1 MGSVH
6 SFEVS
11 ALAQLRARL
20 GAAEEVNQDL
30 IAFARGHWGAVASIH
45 RAVLAAIEAEGT
57 AELASTVVNDWPE
70 MLGIDCSALL
80 FSNRGDT
87 WLATRNG
94 VQAIDSA
101 LLRAAIRGLPPVT
114 MRTVER
120 GHAMFGKDA
129 PTIRAEAMIR
139 LDCGDG
145 GLLLLGQTE
154 AIGMED
160 SRGFDLLM
168 FLGRSLTAMVG
179 RCADPESS

>member
-6 SFEVS
+6 SFEAK

-45 RAVLAAIEAEGT
+45 RAVLAAIEAEGIDQLS
-57 AELASTVVNDWPE
+57 ATVVNDWPG
-70 MLGIDCSALL
+70 MLGIDCAALVTATSAGA
-80 FSNRGDT
+80 R
-87 WLATRNG
+87 LATRNG
-94 VQAIDSA
+94 IQPIDRALVQATV
-101 LLRAAIRGLPPVT
+101 RGLAPVT

-120 GHAMFGKDA
+120 GHPLFGEGA
-129 PTIRAEAMIR
+129 VSVRAEALIR
-139 LDCGDG
+139 LDCGSG

-154 AIGMED
+154 AIGIDD

-168 FLGRSLTAMVG
+168 FLGRALAAMVG
-179 RCADPESS
+179 RCGDPTSS

>member
-6 SFEVS
+6 SFEAS

-45 RAVLAAIEAEGT
+45 RAVLAAIEADGI
-57 AELASTVVNDWPE
+57 AELAATVVDDWPE
-70 MLGIDCSALL
+70 MLGIDFAALL
-80 FSNRGDT
+80 FPNRGDT
-87 WLATRNG
+87 WLSTRNG
-94 VQAIDSA
+94 VQAIDPA
-101 LLRAAIRGLPPVT
+101 LLRAALRGLPPVT
-114 MRTVER
+114 MRTVQR

-129 PTIRAEAMIR
+129 PAIRAEALIR
-139 LDCGDG
+139 LDCSGG

-154 AIGMED
+154 AIGIED

-168 FLGRSLTAMVG
+168 FLGRSLAAMVG
-179 RCADPESS
+179 RCADPKSS

>member
-6 SFEVS
+6 SFEAK

-45 RAVLAAIEAEGT
+45 RAVLAAIEAEGL
-57 AELASTVVNDWPE
+57 AELAATVVDDWPE
-70 MLGIDCSALL
+70 MLGIDSAALL
-80 FSNRGDT
+80 FSDPRGA
-87 WLATRNG
+87 WLATRTG
-94 VQAIDSA
+94 AQIIDSA
-101 LLRAAIRGLPPVT
+101 LLRAALRGLPPVT

-120 GHAMFGKDA
+120 GHAMFGAGA
-129 PTIRAEAMIR
+129 PAIRAEALIR
-139 LDCGDG
+139 LDCTGG

-154 AIGMED
+154 AIGIED

-168 FLGRSLTAMVG
+168 FLGRSLAAMVG
-179 RCADPESS
+179 RCADPKSS

>member
-6 SFEVS
+6 SFEAS
-11 ALAQLRARL
+11 AVAQLRARL

-45 RAVLAAIEAEGT
+45 RAVLAAIEAEQIT
-57 AELASTVVNDWPE
+57 DLAATVINDWPE
-70 MLGIDCSALL
+70 MLGIDSSALL
-80 FSNRGDT
+80 YSDRAGT

-94 VQAIDSA
+94 VQAIDPT
-101 LLRAAIRGLPPVT
+101 LLRTALRNLPPVT

-120 GHAMFGKDA
+120 GHAMFGTGA
-129 PTIRAEAMIR
+129 PAIRAEALIR
-139 LDCGDG
+139 LDCGRG

-154 AIGMED
+154 AIGIED

-168 FLGRSLTAMVG
+168 FLGRSLAAMIG
-179 RCADPESS
+179 RCTNPKSS